1 MGSDWQVL
9 KGRSSI
15 VGRLDHL
22 SCSRYTSWRR
32 GVSRVEVDD
41 RLLLVFASWLGMA
54 AALNWISRVE
64 SASRVVAVNRLGA
77 VCAFWLATAAVACW
91 IRRLM
96 REISCGC
103 NSG

>member
-15 VGRLDHL
+15 VGKLDHL

-32 GVSRVEVDD
+32 GVSRVEAGD
-41 RLLLVFASWLGMA
+41 RLSLVFASWLGMA

-64 SASRVVAVNRLGA
+64 GASRVVAGNGLVV
-77 VCAFWLATAAVACW
+77 VCVIWLATAAVACR
-91 IRRLM
+91 IRRFM
-96 REISCGC
+96 REVSCGC

>member
-1 MGSDWQVL
+1 M
-9 KGRSSI
+9 
-15 VGRLDHL
+15 
-22 SCSRYTSWRR
+22 
-32 GVSRVEVDD
+32 SRVEAGD

-64 SASRVVAVNRLGA
+64 GASRVVAGNGLGV
-77 VCAFWLATAAVACW
+77 VCVIWLATATVVCW

-96 REISCGC
+96 GEVSCGC